1 MAEVCVLMVPSL
13 RSSMAKAASLIV
25 EADYDVVFINF
36 PYNLQSI
43 VLSYASEHLSLNDLV
58 NVIKSE
64 RLIPEPINTWL
75 YLNQPILETLPTLQK
90 RNAKIYCYR
99 DVDNFHMS
107 MENATKIANLT
118 LKVNVTGKVDVEEW
132 IKTVMPPLNLSS
144 TDLEAEFIGFK
155 AEGKSVCITGI
166 FGWKLAK
173 RIKGFGH
180 KVSVKCVEKRYYMRP
195 VETFEIL
202 LERGKLTPQNAE
214 QLIKEHAKFVR
225 DYVLNT
231 GDIDEAYF
239 TWLGRHKL
247 LNQNAKA

>member
-1 MAEVCVLMVPSL
+1 MAEVFVLMVPNL

-36 PYNLQSI
+36 PYNLQS
-43 VLSYASEHLSLNDLV
+43 VVFRYASERLTLKDLL
-58 NVIKSE
+58 NVIRSE

-75 YLNQPILETLPTLQK
+75 YLNEPILESLPILLK

-99 DVDNFHMS
+99 DVDNFHLS
-107 MENATKIANLT
+107 MENASKIASLT
-118 LKVNVTGKVDVEEW
+118 LKVNVTGKVDLEEW
-132 IKTVMPPLNLSS
+132 IKTIGQPLNLSS
-144 TDLEAEFIGFK
+144 MDLEAEFIGFK
-155 AEGKSVCITGI
+155 AEGRSVCITGL

-173 RIKGFGH
+173 RIKEFGH
-180 KVSVKCVEKRYYMRP
+180 KVSVKCVEKLYYMKP
-195 VETFEIL
+195 VETLEIL

-231 GDIDEAYF
+231 ENIDEAYF
-239 TWLGRHKL
+239 TWVERRKL
-247 LNQNAKA
+247 LNQNAKT